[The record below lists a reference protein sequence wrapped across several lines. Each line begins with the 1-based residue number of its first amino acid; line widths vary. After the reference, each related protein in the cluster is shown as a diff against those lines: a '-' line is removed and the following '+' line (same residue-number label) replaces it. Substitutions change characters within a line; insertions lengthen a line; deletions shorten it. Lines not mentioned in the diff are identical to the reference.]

1 MDLEPIKLS
10 DLNLNILHQF
20 DKRWFLLTCGDFDA
34 NKYNTMTISWG
45 SLGTVW
51 DKPLRRFSSVP
62 PATLS
67 NS

>member
-34 NKYNTMTISWG
+34 KKYNTMTISWG
-45 SLGTVW
+45 SLGTIW
-51 DKPLRRFSSVP
+51 DKPFAQVFVRP